1 MASTNRLT
9 KAPRSNSQQKESSL
23 KDDHV
28 IDETKEYYRQ
38 RASQYSDWSR
48 RTGKHEGG
56 SEPDESFFGE
66 AKMLLDALDS
76 EKLTGDVLE
85 IASGTGIWTEAL
97 TRHATSITALDSS
110 QEMIDRCKTRLKGNP
125 KVQYVHA
132 DFYAWTPDRHYD
144 AVTFSFWISHVPS
157 WKLDEFTA
165 KISHCLRRR
174 GRVFFVDQQ
183 RSAMKYEVM
192 DQPGGEIASR
202 TLEDGKTF
210 NVVKHFYVPEEITRS
225 LRKNGIETRVSNTPN
240 HFYYARGEKAP

>member
-9 KAPRSNSQQKESSL
+9 KVPGSNSQQKGSSL

-110 QEMIDRCKTRLKGNP
+110 QEMIDRCKMRLKGNP

-132 DFYAWTPDRHYD
+132 DFLR
-144 AVTFSFWISHVPS
+144 
-157 WKLDEFTA
+157 LDPRQT
-165 KISHCLRRR
+165 LRRR
-174 GRVFFVDQQ
+174 DVFLLD
-183 RSAMKYEVM
+183 
-192 DQPGGEIASR
+192 
-202 TLEDGKTF
+202 
-210 NVVKHFYVPEEITRS
+210 ITRS
-225 LRKNGIETRVSNTPN
+225 KLE
-240 HFYYARGEKAP
+240 A